1 MAIKTPAMF
10 NAATGFSFG
19 KNQAGSGPPRIEHR
33 IGVQAPAEVIWE
45 IIADIPGWADWN
57 PLYPKAQG
65 NLRIGEV
72 LTLTLALPG
81 EAPQIIQPEIVDWVP
96 NDQILWKLSM
106 LRGLVRSVRFIEI
119 EILGPTNCII
129 SNGEIFQGLLG
140 PSVAQSKRRAIRQ
153 GFTGMGEALA
163 ARAEATWKAKGA
175 EPTSAP

>member
-1 MAIKTPAMF
+1 MAIKAPAMF
-10 NAATGFSFG
+10 TPAAGFTFG
-19 KNQAGSGPPRIEHR
+19 KGQAGSGPPKIEHR

-45 IIADIPGWADWN
+45 IMADFDSWSEWN
-57 PLYPKAQG
+57 PLYPKAEG
-65 NLRIGEV
+65 VLRIGEI
-72 LTLTLALPG
+72 LNLTLALPG

-96 NDQILWKLSM
+96 NDQIHWKLSM

-153 GFTGMGEALA
+153 GFTQMGEALA
-163 ARAEATWKAKGA
+163 ARAEATWKAKA
-175 EPTSAP
+175 KRPKSKP